1 MKIEILQDKDLIK
14 LPKKDLSLSEFVKY
28 YSNHNRTETSEYFG
42 ISEYSV
48 RELIKILNLGGEEAR
63 LKKIAIITNTKNNS
77 FEIKEDDIIISSAD
91 SKEKVTINKQD
102 FIEKAGIFT
111 REELAIQYNI
121 SNNCVLELR
130 KALNLTSSSKEI
142 QKKKIRRGTNLAS
155 NSPESKEKRENTCLK
170 KYGYKSNLSSPR
182 IREQIRQGFFDKYGV
197 YNPAQNEEVKQKIKD
212 TNMKNHNG
220 VWNLQT
226 PEHKK
231 QTKETSILKYGTAH
245 PTQNEQIQGKRKNTC
260 LEKYGKEYYSQTLE
274 GKQKI
279 RETNISRYGVNN
291 YVQQNIN
298 NYDIWNDNEKFVNY
312 VSSLGNTSKLP
323 YAEEVAH
330 YFNVDSAAVYH
341 KIKELNLW
349 DSFAHDRNHSSI
361 ENEVISMLVKDIGI
375 PKEEIILG
383 DRTILEGKEIDIYLP
398 KYNFGIEVD
407 GIYWHS
413 EKRERYQDHDGRSVY
428 SQNKNLLA
436 EKKGVQI
443 FHIYEH
449 ERCSEYN
456 PNRELTYKKICNRI
470 KSILNINLVTIY
482 ARKCELKPVDAIV
495 QREFMGQN
503 HIQGAEKNSIIALG
517 LYYNN
522 ELVACMCF
530 GHSKYKT
537 KYQYELTRFCTKM
550 DYRIIGGASKL
561 FKNFLKQYAK
571 EGDKIVSYNDIS
583 KTNGKV
589 YEKLG
594 FECIS
599 INSPNYWWV
608 NTNKR
613 DVRTR
618 YQEQKAGEVKRMH
631 DQGYYRLCDCGTKT
645 WVFTNSIKNT

>member
-1 MKIEILQDKDLIK
+1 MKIEILEDKDLIK
-14 LPKKDLSLSEFVKY
+14 LPKKDLSLADFIEY
-28 YSNHNRTETSEYFG
+28 YSNHNRTETSEYFE

-63 LKKIAIITNTKNNS
+63 LRKIATITNTKNNS
-77 FEIKEDDIIISSAD
+77 FEIKEDNIIISSSD
-91 SKEKVTINKQD
+91 SEEKIIINKQD

-111 REELAIQYNI
+111 REELAKQYNI
-121 SNNCVLELR
+121 SNNCVSELR
-130 KALNLTSSSKEI
+130 KTLNLTSSSKEI
-142 QKKKIRRGTNLAS
+142 QEKKIRRGTNLAN
-155 NSPESKEKRENTCLK
+155 NSQESREKRENTCLK
-170 KYGYKSNLSSPR
+170 KYGYKNNLSDPK
-182 IREQIRQGFFDKYGV
+182 IREQIKQKVFDKYGV
-197 YNPAQNEEVKQKIKD
+197 YNPAQSEEIKQKIKD
-212 TNMKNHNG
+212 TNMKNHGG

-226 PEHKK
+226 KEYKK
-231 QTKETSILKYGTAH
+231 QAEETSMLKYGVAH
-245 PTQNEQIQGKRKNTC
+245 PTQDKQVQEKRKNTC

-279 RETNISRYGVNN
+279 RESNISRYGVNN
-291 YVQQNIN
+291 YVQQNVN
-298 NYDIWNDNEKFVNY
+298 NYDVWSDNEKFIEY
-312 VSSLGNTSKLP
+312 ISSLKESDKLP
-323 YAEEVAH
+323 YVEEVAH

-341 KIKELNLW
+341 RIKELNLW

-361 ENEVISMLVKDIGI
+361 ENEVISMLIKDIGI

-383 DRTILEGKEIDIYLP
+383 DRSILEGKEIDIYLP

-413 EKRERYQDHDGRSVY
+413 EKREKYQDHDGRSVY

-449 ERCSEYN
+449 EWSPQYN

-470 KSILNINLVTIY
+470 KSILNVNLVTIY
-482 ARKCELKPVDAIV
+482 ARKCELKPVDALI
-495 QREFMGQN
+495 QREFMDQN
-503 HIQGAEKNSIIALG
+503 HIQGAEKNSTIALG

-550 DYRIIGGASKL
+550 GYRVVGGASKL

-594 FECIS
+594 FDCIS
-599 INSPNYWWV
+599 VNAPNYWRI
-608 NTNKR
+608 NTSKR
-613 DVRTR
+613 DIRTR
-618 YQEQKAGEVKRMH
+618 YQEQRAGEVKRMH

>member
-1 MKIEILQDKDLIK
+1 MKIEILKDKDLIK
-14 LPKKDLSLSEFVKY
+14 LPKKDLSLTNFIEY
-28 YSNHNRTETSEYFG
+28 YSNHSRAETSKYFE
-42 ISEYSV
+42 ISEYST

-63 LKKIAIITNTKNNS
+63 LRKIATITNTKINS
-77 FEIKEDDIIISSAD
+77 FEIKEDNIIIFSSN
-91 SKEKVTINKQD
+91 SEEKIIINKQD

-111 REELAIQYNI
+111 REELAKQYDI

-130 KALNLTSSSKEI
+130 KALNLVSSSKEI
-142 QKKKIRRGTNLAS
+142 QEKKVRRGTNLAN
-155 NSPESKEKRENTCLK
+155 NSQESREKRENTCLK
-170 KYGYKSNLSSPR
+170 KYGYKNNLSDPKV
-182 IREQIRQGFFDKYGV
+182 REQIKQKVFDKYGV
-197 YNPAQNEEVKQKIKD
+197 YNPAQSEEIKQKIKD
-212 TNMKNHNG
+212 TNMKNHG
-220 VWNLQT
+220 GMWNLQT
-226 PEHKK
+226 KEYKK
-231 QTKETSILKYGTAH
+231 LVEETSMLKYGVAH
-245 PTQNEQIQGKRKNTC
+245 PTQNEQVQEKRKNTC

-291 YVQQNIN
+291 YVQQNVN
-298 NYDIWNDNEKFVNY
+298 NYNIWSDDEKFVKY
-312 VSSLGNTSKLP
+312 ISSLENTGKLP

-341 KIKELNLW
+341 RIKELNLW
-349 DSFAHDRNHSSI
+349 DHFAHDRNHSSI
-361 ENEVISMLVKDIGI
+361 ENEVVSMLIKDIGI
-375 PKEEIILG
+375 SEEEIVLG

-413 EKRERYQDHDGRSVY
+413 EKREKYQDHDGRSVY
-428 SQNKNLLA
+428 SQSKNLLA

-449 ERCSEYN
+449 EWSSEYN
-456 PNRELTYKKICNRI
+456 PNQELTYKKICNRI

-482 ARKCELKPVDAIV
+482 ARKCELKSVDSII
-495 QREFMGQN
+495 QREFMDQN
-503 HIQGAEKNSIIALG
+503 HIQGAEKNSTIALG

-550 DYRIIGGASKL
+550 GYRIVGGASKL

-589 YEKLG
+589 YEKLE
-594 FECIS
+594 FECVS
-599 INSPNYWWV
+599 INNPNYRWV
-608 NTNKR
+608 NTSKR
-613 DVRTR
+613 DIRTR